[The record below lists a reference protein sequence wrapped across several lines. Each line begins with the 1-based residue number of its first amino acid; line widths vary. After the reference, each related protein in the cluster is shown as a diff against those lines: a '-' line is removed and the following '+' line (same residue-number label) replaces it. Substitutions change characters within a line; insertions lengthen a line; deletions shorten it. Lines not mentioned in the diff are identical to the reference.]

1 MKRIAF
7 ACDGGFVSPHFGH
20 CEHVLIYTVE
30 NKTMVKVESMD
41 SPEHQ
46 HGALPNLLKE
56 KNVDLVIA
64 GGMGQGAV
72 NLLKEYGIEVITG
85 ARGLAQEVLQ
95 SYFEGMLKSTGTICQ
110 HSHEHHEKGE
120 CHHS

>member
-1 MKRIAF
+1 
-7 ACDGGFVSPHFGH
+7 
-20 CEHVLIYTVE
+20 
-30 NKTMVKVESMD
+30 MVKVESMD